1 MNLSV
6 DTLAS
11 SSAAT
16 NLLEA
21 AVRHEAKE
29 IKDQLGE
36 MNQSIDTLAS
46 SSAATNQLSRGM
58 FFFFYNGDVVA
69 SPFRLWKEIR
79 ACFYLRQKL
88 IIPDPRVD
96 AFSQKGTIFYI
107 PVYYIEKCRT
117 LGDCHRIMATPF
129 GRCT

>member
-1 MNLSV
+1 MEATVCQEAKEIKDQLEEMNQSI

-46 SSAATNQLSRGM
+46 SSAAKQSSRGE
-58 FFFFYNGDVVA
+58 F
-69 SPFRLWKEIR
+69 LK
-79 ACFYLRQKL
+79 
-88 IIPDPRVD
+88 
-96 AFSQKGTIFYI
+96 
-107 PVYYIEKCRT
+107 T
-117 LGDCHRIMATPF
+117 LLPLCSVKRELPTGNCCHLY
-129 GRCT
+129 

>member
-1 MNLSV
+1 METTVCQEAKEIKDQLEEMNQSI

-46 SSAATNQLSRGM
+46 SIAAKQSSRGE
-58 FFFFYNGDVVA
+58 F
-69 SPFRLWKEIR
+69 LK
-79 ACFYLRQKL
+79 
-88 IIPDPRVD
+88 
-96 AFSQKGTIFYI
+96 
-107 PVYYIEKCRT
+107 T
-117 LGDCHRIMATPF
+117 LFPLCSVSRELPNCCHLY
-129 GRCT
+129 